1 MNIPQRKLAATLIIK
16 FRMSTSGLLKAFIR
30 SRGMGLGH
38 SPRSATSRKWRVRMS
53 LEVGSGKQNLEQ
65 KEAGK
70 EKL

>member
-1 MNIPQRKLAATLIIK
+1 
-16 FRMSTSGLLKAFIR
+16 
-30 SRGMGLGH
+30 MGLGH